1 MWIAFLLL
9 SVALLVLLNGF
20 FVVAEFGLVKLR
32 PTRVKSIAK
41 KHGLQ
46 GRILQKVHN
55 DLDVYLSACQL
66 GITLA
71 SLGLGWIGEPTVAS
85 LLEPAWGWVGIES
98 PVVIHS
104 VSFFLGF
111 FIISYLHIVIG
122 ELAPKSLAIRYPEA
136 VGLWVALP
144 LYLFY
149 WSMYPAIWI
158 LNHSA
163 FSILKLM
170 GLDSSNHDA
179 DSQFSTEELKLI
191 LRSSRHST
199 KLNKQERNIVA
210 HSLNFSGLELSDLMH
225 PFNEAVALFKQNT
238 LEENMQIIEKQ
249 QFSRYPYVDR
259 ENEEVLGLLYLKD
272 IFLLGLHQELGSK
285 DLVTLLRPVECFPP
299 NLPAIE
305 LFRRFRQGAPH
316 FAIVGYPGQ
325 KPAGFLTLDNLLSAF
340 VGHINDEFNQE
351 KYTWLVQEDQSLIGR
366 GSLSIFSLEQMLGID
381 IPEQEAESVGGMI
394 MYQLEDLP
402 QEGQKIEFEQ
412 FSVVVK
418 KMEGPRI
425 VKVQVFP
432 KIKGLSH

>member
-1 MWIAFLLL
+1 MACKVAFY
-9 SVALLVLLNGF
+9 
-20 FVVAEFGLVKLR
+20 K
-32 PTRVKSIAK
+32 
-41 KHGLQ
+41 
-46 GRILQKVHN
+46 KVHN

-210 HSLNFSGLELSDLMH
+210 Q
-225 PFNEAVALFKQNT
+225 FKFQW
-238 LEENMQIIEKQ
+238 
-249 QFSRYPYVDR
+249 V
-259 ENEEVLGLLYLKD
+259 
-272 IFLLGLHQELGSK
+272 
-285 DLVTLLRPVECFPP
+285 
-299 NLPAIE
+299 
-305 LFRRFRQGAPH
+305 GA
-316 FAIVGYPGQ
+316 F
-325 KPAGFLTLDNLLSAF
+325 
-340 VGHINDEFNQE
+340 
-351 KYTWLVQEDQSLIGR
+351 
-366 GSLSIFSLEQMLGID
+366 
-381 IPEQEAESVGGMI
+381 
-394 MYQLEDLP
+394 
-402 QEGQKIEFEQ
+402 
-412 FSVVVK
+412 
-418 KMEGPRI
+418 
-425 VKVQVFP
+425 
-432 KIKGLSH
+432 